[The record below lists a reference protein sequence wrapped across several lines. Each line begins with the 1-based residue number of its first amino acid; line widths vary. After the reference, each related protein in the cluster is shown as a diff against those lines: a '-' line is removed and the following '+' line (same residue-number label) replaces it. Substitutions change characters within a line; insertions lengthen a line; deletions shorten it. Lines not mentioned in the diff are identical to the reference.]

1 MTRDPN
7 EKKQKTYN
15 IILIDIIILDMFIMY
30 THTPCMYTV
39 LKTQNSKYFGHFL
52 GCVIFHS
59 YLNKEAGSGLQ
70 FLPEYF

>member
-1 MTRDPN
+1 
-7 EKKQKTYN
+7 
-15 IILIDIIILDMFIMY
+15 MFIMY

-39 LKTQNSKYFGHFL
+39 LKTRNSKYFGHFL

-59 YLNKEAGSGLQ
+59 YLNKEAGPVLQ